1 MKGYQME
8 GNLRSFFF
16 EKIKE
21 SAKMQELEIDLAIN
35 DYLAQLMS
43 SQEYG
48 FDILNKNISLAELYM
63 EALSLGY
70 ISPYRR
76 LGDLAMLRAGLFPEH
91 INKVVGIKY
100 HIDMASAAYSTCF
113 DMGKNLIYFNLSKN
127 CSKYCDIMYGA
138 IHSDI
143 SNDIIRLYQ
152 KNSNFENNFC
162 KKRLIFL
169 GFIINKN
176 IID

>member
-1 MKGYQME
+1 ME
-8 GNLRSFFF
+8 CDLKSFFF

-21 SAKMQELEIDLAIN
+21 SAKMQGSEIDIAIAI
-35 DYLAQLMS
+35 YLAQLMS
-43 SQEYG
+43 SQEYS

-63 EALSLGY
+63 EAASIG
-70 ISPYRR
+70 SASTYRR

-91 INKVVGIKY
+91 INKVVGTKY

-113 DMGKNLIYFNLSKN
+113 DMDKNLIYFNLSRN

-138 IHSDI
+138 VHSDI
-143 SNDIIRLYQ
+143 SNDIIKLYQ

-169 GFIINKN
+169 GFIINKD